1 MTFIQWDTIN
11 IILNRERLKSQFKK
25 LLLDFDERCHEL
37 NYKKGFYIY
46 GSPGCGK
53 TEFVKTILKEID
65 YDSIWYDAGDVRNK
79 GLIDTITSNNISKCN
94 VLTMMQQKKKN
105 IVIVMDEIDGMNNGD
120 KGGIASLIKL
130 IRQKKTKKQQLEN
143 ETMNPIICI
152 GNKLADKKIRELMKV
167 CNVFELPLPTNEQIS
182 TLLQSILGSC
192 STKIQTNIVK
202 YIQGDLRKI
211 QFVEKLKKNKLL
223 TNKFVENILHNKS
236 CMEDSKEVTKQLFL
250 KPVRFE
256 EHNTLLNENDRTIV
270 SLLYHENMVDVVN
283 NKKNLK
289 LYLKLLDNF
298 CYGDYIDR
306 ITFQN
311 QIWQFNEMSSLIKTF
326 YNNYLLHSS
335 LDTNNLYVDEVRFT
349 KILTKYSTEY
359 NNQQFIFHMCQ
370 ELNLDKKDLFSY
382 FQEIRNK
389 LGSQLYEKQ
398 SIFDETFVNEN
409 INKLDIKRIYKYMDK
424 SCKKELE
431 DNIEYDN

>member
-1 MTFIQWDTIN
+1 MTLIQWDIIN
-11 IILNRERLKSQFKK
+11 TILNRETIKTQIKK
-25 LLLDFDERCHEL
+25 LLLDFHKKSHEL
-37 NYKKGFYIY
+37 TFKKGFYIY
-46 GSPGCGK
+46 GSPGSGK
-53 TEFVKTILKEID
+53 TEFVKSILKEID

-79 GLIDTITSNNISKCN
+79 SLIDTITSNNISKCN
-94 VLTMMQQKKKN
+94 VLTMMQEKKKN
-105 IVIVMDEIDGMNNGD
+105 IAIVMDEIDGMNNGD

-143 ETMNPIICI
+143 ETRNPIICI

-167 CNVFELPLPTNEQIS
+167 CNVFELPLPTNEQIKC
-182 TLLQSILGSC
+182 LLNSVISSC
-192 STKIQTNIVK
+192 NMKIQTNIVK

-211 QFVEKLKKNKLL
+211 QFIEKLKKNKLL
-223 TNKFVENILHNKS
+223 TNEFVENILHNKS

-250 KPVRFE
+250 EPVKFE
-256 EHNTLLNENDRTIV
+256 DHNILLNENDRTIV
-270 SLLYHENMVDVVN
+270 SLLYHENMVDVIS
-283 NKKNLK
+283 NKKHLG

-326 YNNYLLHSS
+326 YNNYLLHNCEKNI
-335 LDTNNLYVDEVRFT
+335 DTHIDEIRFT

-370 ELNLDKKDLFSY
+370 ELNIDKKDLFSF

-398 SIFDETFVNEN
+398 SVFDETFVNEN

-424 SCKKELE
+424 SCKRELE
-431 DNIEYDN
+431 EFNELD

>member
-1 MTFIQWDTIN
+1 MTFIQWDNIN
-11 IILNRERLKSQFKK
+11 TILNRDFLKQKIKK
-25 LLLDFDERCHEL
+25 LLLEFDERHHEL

-53 TEFVKTILKEID
+53 TEFVKTILNEIN

-94 VLTMMQQKKKN
+94 VLSMMQENKKN
-105 IVIVMDEIDGMNNGD
+105 IAIVMDEIDGMNNGD

-167 CNVFELPLPTNEQIS
+167 CNVIELPLPTNEQIT
-182 TLLQSILGSC
+182 TLLQTILGSC
-192 STKIQTNIVK
+192 SNKIQTNIVK

-211 QFVEKLKKNKLL
+211 QFVEKLKKNRLL
-223 TNKFVENILHNKS
+223 TNEFVENILHNKS
-236 CMEDSKEVTKQLFL
+236 CVEDSKEISKQLFL

-256 EHNTLLNENDRTIV
+256 EHQNLLNENDRTIV
-270 SLLYHENMVDVVN
+270 SLLYHENMIDVISYKN
-283 NKKNLK
+283 NLK
-289 LYLKLLDNF
+289 LYLKMLDNF

-335 LDTNNLYVDEVRFT
+335 LHEINLHIDEVRFT

-370 ELNLDKKDLFSY
+370 EMNLDKKDMFSY
-382 FQEIRNK
+382 FQELRNK
-389 LGSQLYEKQ
+389 LGSQVYEKQ
-398 SIFDETFVNEN
+398 SFFDETFVNEN

-431 DNIEYDN
+431 DIIEYDN